1 MSDYLSAYPVLAEQ
15 LAARG
20 LNVETFK
27 TDLKAQHIETPSWG
41 YLLPTSWGCSVTTT
55 CQVAAK
61 S

>member
-1 MSDYLSAYPVLAEQ
+1 VQIAKSAWL
-15 LAARG
+15 
-20 LNVETFK
+20 
-27 TDLKAQHIETPSWG
+27 